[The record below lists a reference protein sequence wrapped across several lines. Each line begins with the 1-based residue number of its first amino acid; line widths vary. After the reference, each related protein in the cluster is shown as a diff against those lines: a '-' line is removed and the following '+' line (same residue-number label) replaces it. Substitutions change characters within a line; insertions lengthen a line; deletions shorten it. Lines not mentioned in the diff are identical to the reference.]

1 MLAFLALVS
10 TSLPAQNFDA
20 TNLRAPADLAAT
32 WLVQGGDDPAYAQPN
47 FDDSGWTRYDSNTS
61 IKSTFQNSHPD
72 VVWYRLHV
80 KVLPT
85 QTGLALSE
93 FYISSAFEVYVNGE
107 RVMQTGQVAPFK
119 AYTYGAILLAPI
131 QDTQVATG
139 SLVIAVRAHI
149 STNEWGDSFPGFYSN
164 NLTLGQRS
172 ALEEHNWLTVIGQNA
187 PNWMTDIFAMG
198 LGIVALALF
207 SAQRRQWEYLWI
219 FLQFFFSTCELPLTF
234 YKYFHNIRADWDL
247 LREPLG
253 MASSI
258 CTLLMYL
265 AFLRLRFGL
274 WIQIVCLVAGVGQV
288 FSTIGQAHG
297 TISRLWS
304 IMALFPL
311 LFLIAGVI
319 PILLI
324 VHFRRGN
331 REAGILLIPA
341 IFASLTVYA
350 GVGLFFVS
358 QIRALAPRTI
368 QWNRLLF
375 QFPAGPFQLSLN
387 HLSALLYL
395 VSLSIIMVLRSTRIS
410 RQQALLEGEVA
421 AAREV
426 QRVILPEHVETVPG
440 FTVESIYLPA
450 LQVGGDFFQI
460 LPAGEG
466 GLLLVVGD
474 VAGKGLPAAMLVS
487 VLVGAIRGVAEYTTE
502 PAELLA
508 NLNER
513 LVGRAGGGFSTALV
527 ARISADGHVLAANA
541 GHLSPYLDGKEVELP
556 GALPL
561 GVESGSHYMTTEFH
575 LDPGSRLTFYSDGV
589 VEAQSAKGE
598 LFGFDRGR
606 ELSTEP
612 ASTIVEA
619 ARKFGQQDDITV
631 VTIERAKALATA
643 A

>member
-1 MLAFLALVS
+1 MLACLASAAAL
-10 TSLPAQNFDA
+10 LPAQTFDA
-20 TNLRAPADLAAT
+20 TNLRAPADLATT
-32 WLVQGGDDPAYAQPN
+32 WLIHGGDDPACAQPN
-47 FDDSGWTRYDSNTS
+47 FDDSRWTRFDSNTS
-61 IKSTFQNSHPD
+61 IKGVLPNRPD

-80 KVLPT
+80 KVLPS

-93 FYISSAFEVYVNGE
+93 YYLSSAFEVYVNGE

-119 AYTYGAILLAPI
+119 AYTYDALLLAPI
-131 QDTQVATG
+131 PDRQIATG

-149 STNEWGDSFPGFYSN
+149 STNEWGDAFPGLYSS
-164 NLTLGQRS
+164 NLTIGQRS
-172 ALEEHNWLTVIGQNA
+172 ALEEHNWLGVIGQNA
-187 PNWMTDIFAMG
+187 PTWMTDIFGMG

-234 YKYFHNIRADWDL
+234 YKYFHNIPANWDL

-258 CTLLMYL
+258 CTLLMYF

-274 WIQIVCLVAGVGQV
+274 WIQIVCFVAAVGQL

-297 TISRLWS
+297 TILRIWG
-304 IMALFPL
+304 IVALFPL
-311 LFLIAGVI
+311 LGLIAGVI

-324 VHFRRGN
+324 VHWRRGN
-331 REAGILLIPA
+331 REAGILLIPN
-341 IFASLTVYA
+341 ILQSLTIYT
-350 GVGLFFVS
+350 GIGLYFLS
-358 QIRALAPRTI
+358 QIPALALRTV
-368 QWNRLLF
+368 QWSRLLF
-375 QFPAGPFQLSLN
+375 QFPAGPFHLSLN
-387 HLSALLYL
+387 QASDLLYL
-395 VSLSIIMVLRSTRIS
+395 LSLSLIMVVRSTRIS

-426 QRVILPEHVETVPG
+426 QQVILPEKVESVPG

-450 LQVGGDFFQI
+450 QQVGGDFFQI

-487 VLVGAIRGVAEYTTE
+487 VLVGAIRGVADYTTD
-502 PAELLA
+502 PAELIA

-541 GHLSPYLDGKEVELP
+541 GHLSPYLDGTEIELP

-561 GVESGSHYMTTEFH
+561 GVESGSRYVTTEFH

-612 ASTIVEA
+612 ASAIVEA

-631 VTIERAKALATA
+631 VTIERAKAFATA